1 MSDMMA
7 RWGGVGAAM
16 VIQFEFD
23 LTLCFD
29 FLSAIPEKDP
39 KVFDN
44 KEGFILLPYCILSA
58 SALSTGDPRPIFP
71 NVASL
76 QFAVQLYRW
85 TRC

>member
-1 MSDMMA
+1 
-7 RWGGVGAAM
+7 M

-23 LTLCFD
+23 LTQGFD
-29 FLSAIPEKDP
+29 FLSAIPEKEP

-44 KEGFILLPYCILSA
+44 EGGFILLHHCNLSA

-76 QFAVQLYRW
+76 QFALQLYSW